1 MTGVRTPSLAARLD
15 ITLSLT
21 CHDQPSLLLPH
32 LLSLLPWDLG
42 SILYH
47 RSLDRLSPA
56 RSPLISRRISTLQP
70 RGPSLRSRAL
80 PVLLPW
86 VILFRGS
93 RRFTIPPLSL
103 DRFPS
108 PLCRP
113 PAPPPPLP
121 HLSSSCSVSA
131 SSAKPFFPHLHH
143 SPSHLGGIYSAS
155 RGPWVPHTRHNGSP
169 LLCHFKSLSG
179 VDPVTPILSV
189 FSSQPPNLGDR
200 QGPHQDFS
208 NITLREGGVYLYP
221 QKKGGTQST
230 EVPLV

>member
-143 SPSHLGGIYSAS
+143 SPFTSWWNLLSLPWSLGTTHPSQRFASPLPFPKSEWCRSCNSHSLCLQLSAS
-155 RGPWVPHTRHNGSP
+155 KSGRQRRAPPGFLQHNP
-169 LLCHFKSLSG
+169 
-179 VDPVTPILSV
+179 
-189 FSSQPPNLGDR
+189 
-200 QGPHQDFS
+200 
-208 NITLREGGVYLYP
+208 
-221 QKKGGTQST
+221 
-230 EVPLV
+230 